1 MQLSNYHY
9 MKKYFISILLIVIF
23 NSTIYSQNA
32 KPNKV
37 GQFGD
42 FVGIVT
48 FGGMGHGQ
56 KSFTLYSED
65 LGTEVYFSSGRGI
78 KNPPNI
84 DYGRFYNLINDNIF
98 YYQFLPYVIRVK
110 AKSVL
115 QEGHGG
121 GNQLVWTPTK
131 ITLISTSST
140 LPK

>member
-1 MQLSNYHY
+1 
-9 MKKYFISILLIVIF
+9 MKEIFVTILLMATF
-23 NSTIYSQNA
+23 NSSLFSQNK
-32 KPNKV
+32 KPNSP

-42 FVGIVT
+42 FVGVVT
-48 FGGMGHGQ
+48 YGYLGHGQ
-56 KSFTLYSED
+56 KRFTLYCED
-65 LGTEVYFSSGRGI
+65 LGTEVSFSSGDGI

-84 DYGRFYNLINDNIF
+84 NYGRFFNLINDNI
-98 YYQFLPYVIRVK
+98 YYQFLPYIIRVK

-121 GNQLVWTPTK
+121 GNQLVWTPIQ